1 LKQVREVSAQLAWG
15 NALLRF
21 FSLALLT
28 ALAGR
33 AASAADDPL
42 VVPAEEAAATTWSWF
57 GDVML
62 RQDHVSGIPR
72 ADSSLQ
78 RTFGRGRIG
87 VLYDPIPS
95 LEFGGAVKLAASTD
109 DNSQD
114 RRNNFNERSN
124 DIALD
129 QLFLRWHLGE
139 TTTLLAGKSPF
150 PLELSP
156 LVWDQDLRPI
166 GLSAQTS
173 FAPNELDRIALV
185 AGYFTGNLPYGDDSR
200 IGAVQVS
207 YRWHEGA
214 PTSASV
220 LLSYL
225 DFSSLRQLTL
235 QGLARTNVHVG
246 DRLIS
251 DYHLLDLQLVGRFHP
266 GDWPLEA
273 RLDLLR
279 NMGADA
285 DRNGARLSVVLG
297 DSRQPHGWEFGLAE
311 QRIQRDAAMAAFNSD
326 DWWFHSW
333 SRGIMPWVGYG
344 FDATWSMRLAAFHE
358 MRDEVD
364 RYTNRILL
372 DVYARW

>member
-1 LKQVREVSAQLAWG
+1 MVRFCYVVLLSASASS
-15 NALLRF
+15 A
-21 FSLALLT
+21 
-28 ALAGR
+28 ALA
-33 AASAADDPL
+33 ANDALTMPPD
-42 VVPAEEAAATTWSWF
+42 EAANSSWSWF

-62 RQDHVSGIPR
+62 RQDHVTGIPR

-78 RTFGRGRIG
+78 RTFGRVRPG
-87 VLYDPIPS
+87 VLYDPVPT
-95 LEFGGAVKLAASTD
+95 LEFGAALKLAESSDA
-109 DNSQD
+109 NAAD
-114 RRNNFNERSN
+114 RRNNDNERSN
-124 DIALD
+124 DAALD
-129 QLFLRWHLGE
+129 QLFVRWHPTENTSLV
-139 TTTLLAGKSPF
+139 AGKSVF

-156 LVWDQDLRPI
+156 MLLDQDLRPVGI
-166 GLSAQTS
+166 SGQTS
-173 FAPNELDRIALV
+173 FAPTELDRLALV

-200 IGAVQVS
+200 IGAIQTS

-214 PTSASV
+214 PSSASI

-235 QGLARTNVHVG
+235 QGLARTNSHVG
-246 DRLIS
+246 DRLLS
-251 DYHLLDLQLVGRFHP
+251 DYHLLDLQLVGRIHP
-266 GDWPLEA
+266 GGWPLEA

-279 NMGADA
+279 NLGADA
-285 DRNGARLSVVLG
+285 DRNGARLSLVLG
-297 DSRQPHGWEFGLAE
+297 DSRQPHGWELGLAD
-311 QRIQRDAAMAAFNSD
+311 QRIQRDAAVAAFNSD

-358 MRDEVD
+358 KRDELD